1 MVYVNGMVH
10 YGIEA
15 ARLCVLEIVRTISSK
30 LVH

>member
-15 ARLCVLEIVRTISSK
+15 ARSCVLEIVMISSK